1 MNAKLLT
8 INLLLFL
15 TPLIGFSQL
24 KNAYFLLD
32 KSSQDYVIS
41 TSIGEFSED
50 NLNKID
56 LFYLCYRN
64 QYEKVQKE
72 IEVMKK
78 NGTYYSDGEGG
89 SNAPHLIS
97 FDFGVLSRKTRI
109 IPINEFNLL
118 NLVDFDWL
126 QKNSWKPNNKNIVF
140 KDLYF
145 LYETQKDKYIIY
157 KVYRTQVVY

>member
-1 MNAKLLT
+1 M
-8 INLLLFL
+8 LFFF
-15 TPLIGFSQL
+15 PLIGFSQL
-24 KNAYFLLD
+24 KDAYFILD
-32 KSSQDYVIS
+32 EHNPDYIILTS
-41 TSIGEFSED
+41 TEEFSEN

-56 LFYLCYRN
+56 LFYLCSRN
-64 QYEKVQKE
+64 EYEKVQKE
-72 IEVMKK
+72 IEIMKK
-78 NGTYYSDGEGG
+78 NGTFYSDGEGG
-89 SNAPHLIS
+89 SNAPHLFS

-126 QKNSWKPNNKNIVF
+126 QKNSWKPNNKNILF

-145 LYETQKDKYIIY
+145 LYETQKDKYFIY